1 MPDFEERIASVE
13 GRVQEHASYMN
24 DLRATGAEV
33 REEIRGV
40 RQELRQSIGDLRAEM
55 REDMRNLRDEMNRRF
70 EHVDRRFDTME
81 RRFGWLVGMMVTGFL
96 AVIGTVAGAF
106 WSLLQTVR

>member
-1 MPDFEERIASVE
+1 MPNVEERIASLE

-24 DLRATGAEV
+24 DLRATGSEV

-70 EHVDRRFDTME
+70 DVMDRRFT
-81 RRFGWLVGMMVTGFL
+81 WLVGMMVTGFL

-106 WSLLQTVR
+106 WGLLQTVR